1 MDSEE
6 TLLVSEL
13 ISAYKHL
20 WVEHQTF
27 KYLNN
32 HPNADPE
39 EVHGEFVETAYDLF
53 LPLNEALLERQP
65 LLSCYES
72 LYEKFSI
79 LNSKDFGSFHTSIKM
94 PKCPLVKTV

>member
-1 MDSEE
+1 MDQEE
-6 TLLVSEL
+6 MLLVSEL

-27 KYLNN
+27 KYLTG

-65 LLSCYES
+65 LQAVLR
-72 LYEKFSI
+72 K
-79 LNSKDFGSFHTSIKM
+79 
-94 PKCPLVKTV
+94 LVREIQHPGQ